1 MNERDLRK
9 LYESTGG
16 DAADYDSWKRSNKNI
31 IQRLSNQNNSGGS
44 DGSSGSGSDTTG
56 GRRFGDA
63 LMDGIT
69 KILQGGLRQ
78 TSAPQGPNYLE
89 QTLSSV
95 FKQQKGGNLFEKMGT
110 VLADLGTN
118 AVADYA
124 AEQSYLLTEVNE
136 KLGLTG
142 TLSEEFREEITKAQP
157 ALIRMGV
164 PFDELV
170 DSAKELVDTTGRFA
184 LVGSDMLV
192 RAGEI
197 AQAYGMDMTQI
208 IGSYAEF
215 ERVGIG
221 AAEAQESIANAGER
235 SLELGLQSKTTIKG
249 MMDNIGTLNQYGFQ
263 NGVEGLEKMVR
274 RSTEVRMELSNV
286 FKVAENVFDPEGAL
300 DLSANLQV
308 LGAAFGD
315 FNDPLRLMYM
325 ATNEVEGLQGA
336 IEGVS
341 KNLATYNSE
350 TGAFEVTGANLRQ
363 ARDIA
368 KTLGMEVKDLTQ
380 TAIAQ
385 QERMQASQMMAGL
398 GLSEEQERF
407 LTNIARMKDGKMSI
421 ELTSP
426 KLQEEF
432 AGATAISLDKID
444 QSVANTLLQYQ
455 DEFKDMTEGE
465 LVRRQATAVENINRD
480 VNYLVTLARLDA
492 AGIADNQIEKL
503 VGIDAKD
510 TGQSLSDIIGKSTDD
525 LVKLFG
531 YEDVAV
537 IREIQ
542 DKLGTTEQIRQQ
554 EERRRQV
561 EGTTTQTT
569 TTVKHEHNVRTD
581 QTMGLFQKEFARNPE
596 QWILDNSRSYT
607 SNN

>member
-31 IQRLSNQNNSGGS
+31 IQKLSNQNDSGGS
-44 DGSSGSGSDTTG
+44 GSSGNSNNNLGKG
-56 GRRFGDA
+56 FGET
-63 LMDGIT
+63 LMEGFGN
-69 KILQGGLRQ
+69 ILKGGLRQ
-78 TSAPQGPNYLE
+78 TSAPQGPDYLMD
-89 QTLSSV
+89 TV
-95 FKQQKGGNLFEKMGT
+95 NAITTQKSGNIIEKIGT
-110 VLADLGTN
+110 VLAELGTK

-142 TLSEEFREEITKAQP
+142 TLSEEFREEITRAQP
-157 ALIRMGV
+157 ALIRLGI

-184 LVGSDMLV
+184 LVGADMLV

-197 AQAYGMDMTQI
+197 AQAYGMDMAEI
-208 IGSYAEF
+208 VSSYSEF
-215 ERVGIG
+215 EKVGIG
-221 AAEAQESIANAGER
+221 ASQAQESIADAGER

-249 MMDNIGTLNQYGFQ
+249 ISENIEKLNQYGFQ
-263 NGVEGLEKMVR
+263 NSVEGLEKMVR
-274 RSTEVRMELSNV
+274 RATEVRMNLQDV
-286 FKVAENVFDPEGAL
+286 FKVADQVFDPEGAL
-300 DLSANLQV
+300 ELSANLQV

-336 IEGVS
+336 LEGVS
-341 KNLATYNSE
+341 KNLATYNTE

-368 KTLGMEVKDLTQ
+368 KALNMDVKDLTQ

-385 QERMQASQMMAGL
+385 QERMQASQMMSGL
-398 GLSEEQERF
+398 GLSEEQEEF

-421 ELTSP
+421 ALTSP
-426 KLQEEF
+426 ELQKQF
-432 AGATAISLDKID
+432 GGATAISLDKID
-444 QSVANTLLQYQ
+444 QSVAKTLLKYQ
-455 DEFKDMTEGE
+455 DEFKQMSEGE
-465 LVRRQATAVENINRD
+465 IVRRQATAVENINRD
-480 VNYLVTLARLDA
+480 VNYLVTLARLRA
-492 AGIADNQIEKL
+492 AGVADNQIEKL

-510 TGQSLSDIIGKSTDD
+510 TGQNISDIIGMSTDK
-525 LVKLFG
+525 LVESFG
-531 YEDVAV
+531 LEGSAV
-537 IREIQ
+537 IRKIQ
-542 DKLGTTEQIRQQ
+542 DKLGTTEQIKEQ
-554 EERRRQV
+554 EERRKQV
-561 EGTTTQTT
+561 QGTTTQTT
-569 TTVKHEHNVRTD
+569 TKVIHEHNVKSD
-581 QTMGLFQKEFARNPE
+581 QVVGSFQKQWTLNPE
-596 QWILDNSRSYT
+596 QWIVDNSRSYT

>member
-1 MNERDLRK
+1 MDEKAIKK
-9 LYESTGG
+9 LYESGNFEDLSYNEFKEQIRNGTATYNT
-16 DAADYDSWKRSNKNI
+16 DKKRDTDKKSADFMGTLTEI
-31 IQRLSNQNNSGGS
+31 IGAGQYQS
-44 DGSSGSGSDTTG
+44 
-56 GRRFGDA
+56 A
-63 LMDGIT
+63 
-69 KILQGGLRQ
+69 
-78 TSAPQGPNYLE
+78 APQNENFVSTVVAGMN
-89 QTLSSV
+89 QS
-95 FKQQKGGNLFEKMGT
+95 QGKGYDKFFDGLKEAGT
-110 VLADLGTN
+110 KAIAG
-118 AVADYA
+118 YIK
-124 AEQSYLLTEVNE
+124 EQSYLLSQVNE
-136 KLGLTG
+136 QLGLSG
-142 TLSEEFREEITKAQP
+142 KLSQDFREGLSEAQP
-157 ALIRMGV
+157 ELIRMGI

-184 LVGSDMLV
+184 LVGTDMLV

-197 AQAYGMDMTQI
+197 AQAYGMNMADVVA
-208 IGSYAEF
+208 SYAEF

-221 AAEAQESIANAGER
+221 AAEAQESIADAGER

-249 MMDNIGTLNQYGFQ
+249 LIDNLGTLNQYGFQ

-274 RSTEVRMELSNV
+274 RSTEIRMELSNV

-336 IEGVS
+336 LEGVS
-341 KNLATYNSE
+341 KNLATYNTE

-407 LTNIARMKDGKMSI
+407 LTNISRMKDGKMSI

-432 AGATAISLDKID
+432 GGATAISLDKID
-444 QSVANTLLQYQ
+444 QSMAKTLLKYQ
-455 DEFKDMTEGE
+455 DEFKEMSEGD
-465 LVRRQATAVENINRD
+465 LVRKQVTLVENSNRD
-480 VNYLVTLARLDA
+480 VNYLVTLARLRA
-492 AGIADNQIEKL
+492 AGVADNMIQAAIGL
-503 VGIDAKD
+503 DAKD
-510 TGQSLSDIIGKSTDD
+510 SGNELSEILKMGTDK
-525 LVKLFG
+525 LVEEFG
-531 YEDVAV
+531 GRAASMVQA
-537 IREIQ
+537 IQ
-542 DKLGTTEQIRQQ
+542 DKLGVTEKIREQ
-554 EERRRQV
+554 EERRKQT
-561 EGTTTQTT
+561 EASATTQTVKQES
-569 TTVKHEHNVRTD
+569 TVTIRTD

>member
-197 AQAYGMDMTQI
+197 AQAYGMDMTEI
-208 IGSYAEF
+208 VGSYAEF

-221 AAEAQESIANAGER
+221 AAEAQESIADAGER

-249 MMDNIGTLNQYGFQ
+249 LMDNIGTLNQYGFQ

-274 RSTEVRMELSNV
+274 RSTEIRMELSNV

-336 IEGVS
+336 LEGVS
-341 KNLATYNSE
+341 KNLATYNTIFRARKGQAFPTENLTFLWQGQYDGNDLLNSLDE
-350 TGAFEVTGANLRQ
+350 SDLENVNNTLKAGIKNISGQLADGLKDRENLAKDVVDGISDLTYKRFKKEIDTYGYYTVLKNGKRTKYYLENGSLPKDWHDDITYISRDNKELTGYATQKPKALIERLVKASTNEGDLVADFYGGSFTTAEVC
-363 ARDIA
+363 
-368 KTLGMEVKDLTQ
+368 KDLNRNF
-380 TAIAQ
+380 I
-385 QERMQASQMMAGL
+385 GC
-398 GLSEEQERF
+398 
-407 LTNIARMKDGKMSI
+407 
-421 ELTSP
+421 
-426 KLQEEF
+426 
-432 AGATAISLDKID
+432 
-444 QSVANTLLQYQ
+444 
-455 DEFKDMTEGE
+455 DMTSEVFETCKLIMKVMGILLE
-465 LVRRQATAVENINRD
+465 L
-480 VNYLVTLARLDA
+480 
-492 AGIADNQIEKL
+492 
-503 VGIDAKD
+503 
-510 TGQSLSDIIGKSTDD
+510 
-525 LVKLFG
+525 
-531 YEDVAV
+531 
-537 IREIQ
+537 
-542 DKLGTTEQIRQQ
+542 
-554 EERRRQV
+554 
-561 EGTTTQTT
+561 
-569 TTVKHEHNVRTD
+569 
-581 QTMGLFQKEFARNPE
+581 
-596 QWILDNSRSYT
+596 
-607 SNN
+607 

>member
-31 IQRLSNQNNSGGS
+31 IQKLSNQNSGSGS
-44 DGSSGSGSDTTG
+44 SSGSGGDSTS
-56 GRRFGDA
+56 GRRLSNSFT
-63 LMDGIT
+63 DGIT
-69 KILQGGLRQ
+69 NVLQGGLKQ

-89 QTLSSV
+89 QTLSSI
-95 FKQQKGGNLFEKMGT
+95 FKQQKGGNIFEKFGT
-110 VLADLGTN
+110 VLADLGFN
-118 AVADYA
+118 AVADYTK
-124 AEQSYLLTEVNE
+124 EQSYLLTEVNE

-142 TLSEEFREEITKAQP
+142 TLSEEFREEISRAQP
-157 ALIRMGV
+157 ALLRLGV

-184 LVGSDMLV
+184 LVGADMLV

-197 AQAYGMDMTQI
+197 AQAYGMDMTEI
-208 IGSYAEF
+208 VGAYAEF

-221 AAEAQESIANAGER
+221 AAEAQESIADAGER

-249 MMDNIGTLNQYGFQ
+249 LMDNIGTLNQYGFQ

-274 RSTEVRMELSNV
+274 RSTEIRMELSNV

-336 IEGVS
+336 LEGVS
-341 KNLATYNSE
+341 KNLATYNTE

-407 LTNIARMKDGKMSI
+407 LTNISRMKDGKMSI

-426 KLQEEF
+426 ELQKEF
-432 AGATAISLDKID
+432 GGATAISLDKID
-444 QSVANTLLQYQ
+444 QSVAKTLLKYQ

-480 VNYLVTLARLDA
+480 VNYLVTLARLRA
-492 AGIADNQIEKL
+492 AGVADNTIEKL
-503 VGIDAKD
+503 VGLDAKD
-510 TGQSLSDIIGKSTDD
+510 TGQNISDIIGQNTD
-525 LVKLFG
+525 KIAEKFG
-531 YEDVAV
+531 FEGVAV
-537 IREIQ
+537 IRKIQ
-542 DKLGTTEQIRQQ
+542 EKLGTTEQIKEQ
-554 EERRRQV
+554 EERRRKV